1 MKSDSDAQTELSA
14 RDRQL
19 VLAAL
24 FTGVFVFGMSFG
36 GILPWVALALEAH
49 GTSPTMIGIVSAANP
64 VGVMVM
70 APFVGGIMQRLGA
83 ANAIILGT
91 LIAAVTIALM
101 PLFDSATGWIVLRFI
116 SGLAGAVPWVATE
129 TWINVV
135 ADGRSRG
142 RVVGL
147 YTAFMSGGFA
157 VGPLVLS
164 AVGVEGWSP
173 ALIFCALEV
182 AAIAPTFAIRR
193 HSPHLE
199 TEERLPMAH
208 IIAAMP
214 AVFAAA
220 FLAGMVDTSFFT
232 FLPIWGSR
240 MGLDTALSLILLSVF
255 VAGNIVLP
263 IPVGWV
269 ADRIGT
275 RPMMALCGLIS
286 VLCPIGAVY
295 SAPFPILLG
304 VILFIWG
311 GAVYSLYS
319 LAMVDIGHRCR
330 GTTLAAASG
339 ALVIVY
345 TISNISGPPL
355 TGAAMQAWGV
365 HSLMGVSAAV
375 AALFMLILAFR
386 TRDETG

>member
-1 MKSDSDAQTELSA
+1 
-14 RDRQL
+14 
-19 VLAAL
+19 
-24 FTGVFVFGMSFG
+24 
-36 GILPWVALALEAH
+36 
-49 GTSPTMIGIVSAANP
+49 
-64 VGVMVM
+64 
-70 APFVGGIMQRLGA
+70 
-83 ANAIILGT
+83 
-91 LIAAVTIALM
+91 
-101 PLFDSATGWIVLRFI
+101 
-116 SGLAGAVPWVATE
+116 
-129 TWINVV
+129 
-135 ADGRSRG
+135 
-142 RVVGL
+142 
-147 YTAFMSGGFA
+147 
-157 VGPLVLS
+157 
-164 AVGVEGWSP
+164 
-173 ALIFCALEV
+173 
-182 AAIAPTFAIRR
+182 
-193 HSPHLE
+193 
-199 TEERLPMAH
+199 MAH
-208 IIAAMP
+208 IIATMP

-220 FLAGMVDTSFFT
+220 FLAGMVDTAFFT

-295 SAPFPILLG
+295 SAHLPILLG

-375 AALFMLILAFR
+375 AALFMVILALR
-386 TRDETG
+386 TRDETA